1 MSYNSVEEAV
11 YNQLISDTVFMANF
25 KGVYWQEADTTTY
38 PYIVFWTVD
47 DNGLEERLN
56 KPYQGE
62 ARIQFDLWDDNKNRG
77 AKLKTTLR
85 EKVRNI
91 SVTDGGYYLLTEAV
105 TEQTMQRQSATDP
118 YHYIVDGIIKWNKE

>member
-1 MSYNSVEEAV
+1 MSYNSIEEAV
-11 YNQLISDTVFMANF
+11 YNQLTSDTAFMANF
-25 KGVYWQEADTTTY
+25 KGVYWQEADATTY